1 MLVMNS
7 SEANCRCIHF
17 IATDKLKRTE
27 EMRPKM
33 ILILVSNEL
42 SAFLR

>member
-1 MLVMNS
+1 MNS

-17 IATDKLKRTE
+17 MATDELSRTE
-27 EMRPKM
+27 EMRPK
-33 ILILVSNEL
+33 IIFILVSNEL